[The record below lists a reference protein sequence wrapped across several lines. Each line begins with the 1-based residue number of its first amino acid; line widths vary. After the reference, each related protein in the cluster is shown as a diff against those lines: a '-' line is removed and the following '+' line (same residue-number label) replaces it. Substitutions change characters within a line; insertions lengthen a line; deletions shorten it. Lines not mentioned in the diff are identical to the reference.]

1 MPNSPLP
8 LFEPLFEPCR
18 RKLLAA
24 GALAPLLGACSAT
37 GALDALVAKS
47 TYRGRM
53 DVAYG
58 ADPRQRLDI
67 YHPLGPAPQGGAPVV
82 LFFYGGNWTR
92 GERADYRFV
101 GEALA
106 SNGIVTLVADY
117 RLSPQVRWDG
127 LLRDSADALAWTL
140 AHAAEEG
147 GDPRRVMVMGH
158 SAGAYNAA
166 MLALD
171 PRWLGA
177 LGLKPDRLAG
187 WIGLAGPYDFL
198 PIVDPEVK
206 VAFNWPDTTADSQ
219 PIRYADVKAPR
230 TLLIAGT
237 ADTVVNPERNTQG
250 LARRLRAAGTDVQ
263 VTLVE
268 GLGHVRTVAAL
279 ARPLDWVAPVLQP
292 VLAFIGA
299 PGPGPA

>member
-1 MPNSPLP
+1 MLPTNASPLSDP
-8 LFEPLFEPCR
+8 RR

-24 GALAPLLGACSAT
+24 GALAPLLSACSAT

-47 TYRGRM
+47 TYQGRT

-67 YHPLGPAPQGGAPVV
+67 YRPLVAAPPGGAPVV

-106 SNGIVTLVADY
+106 SNGILTLVADY

-127 LLRDSADALAWTL
+127 LLRDSAEALAWTL
-140 AHAAEEG
+140 AHATDEG

-198 PIVDPEVK
+198 PIIDPEVK
-206 VAFNWPDTTADSQ
+206 VAFNWPDTPAESQ
-219 PIRYADVKAPR
+219 PIRYADAKAPR
-230 TLLIAGT
+230 TLLIAGS

-250 LARRLRAAGTDVQ
+250 LARRLRAAGTEVDVRI
-263 VTLVE
+263 VE

-292 VLAFIGA
+292 VLEFIGA
-299 PGPGPA
+299 PRPNPS